1 MPRRNPPWQR
11 DQLFAFPGVRFV
23 VGEGLDAVLHMGDGE
38 YLAPDVMLIRP
49 KERVP

>member
-1 MPRRNPPWQR
+1 LRENGTFVNY
-11 DQLFAFPGVRFV
+11 QLFAFPGVRFV
-23 VGEGLDAVLHMGDGE
+23 VGEGLDAVLHMEDGE